1 MDVGRQRGLSRR
13 LALDLEQPATVGQR
27 LDEPHGAELLALSE
41 SAGRA
46 DESLPDAVHTQPL
59 DEQHLD
65 GAAGRPAQ
73 AKPRGNDPRVVDH
86 RQLACKHVRQVAK
99 RPMLDRTALAAVHE
113 EPGRVARLER
123 MLRDEPLRKVVVEE
137 RSVHPTL
144 RVASPP
150 MDDAALNRVQQ
161 RLSKTAP
168 GGPTSLD
175 EALERSR
182 EQLEGLAASTAELEA
197 ALPRRV
203 GEAVRDGLR
212 TEVLPVARHIAELRG
227 LFNQANRRLE
237 RIEAELLAERKARI
251 DDLALLVELVSSGWR
266 GIDARLARLEAATPQ
281 EADTNG
287 HVEKLPTEKPAPP
300 ARAEQDEPVER
311 AAAA

>member
-1 MDVGRQRGLSRR
+1 MQ
-13 LALDLEQPATVGQR
+13 
-27 LDEPHGAELLALSE
+27 PHGAELLALSE
-41 SAGRA
+41 SAGRT
-46 DESLPDAVHTQPL
+46 DESLPDAVHTHPL

-99 RPMLDRTALAAVHE
+99 RPMLDRTALRGGTRGAGTRRAA
-113 EPGRVARLER
+113 RA
-123 MLRDEPLRKVVVEE
+123 
-137 RSVHPTL
+137 
-144 RVASPP
+144 
-150 MDDAALNRVQQ
+150 DAARRALAEGRSRGAQCPSDAESSLAADG
-161 RLSKTAP
+161 RRRPESRAAAP
-168 GGPTSLD
+168 AEDCAGRPHADLD
-175 EALERSR
+175 AALERSR
-182 EQLEGLAASTAELEA
+182 EQIEGLAASTAELEA

-281 EADTNG
+281 EADANG
-287 HVEKLPTEKPAPP
+287 HVEKLPTEKPAPA